1 MWTISEL
8 SGLGR
13 GTGTPPDISWAPG
26 KEYTAGL
33 TSNHTV

>member
-8 SGLGR
+8 PESGR
-13 GTGTPPDISWAPG
+13 GTVTPLDMSWAPG
-26 KEYTAGL
+26 MEYTAGL